1 MRSIVDHVPD
11 PLRDRLV
18 ASLPTRVRRRVASRQ
33 SPVPLDAQKLEL
45 IDLAAD
51 RLGCTSFVDLGGL
64 WGVSGGYSV
73 YAATAHDTHR
83 VVLVDDDLHD
93 RGGCATPDARVVRE
107 RAAGL
112 PNLELLGGTMGEQR
126 VRETIGHVDCV
137 LFFDV
142 LMHQVAPDWDELLA
156 MWAPHTR
163 AFAIVHPAWDRP
175 EEVVR
180 LTELERH
187 EYLRLV
193 PSLPLHDDLH
203 HHLDEENSRRGRPWR
218 DAHDVWQWGI
228 GDRAL
233 GDRLAD
239 LRFRTRLYA
248 DHGSWNGL
256 PRFRKT
262 VLLASRY

>member
-1 MRSIVDHVPD
+1 M
-11 PLRDRLV
+11 
-18 ASLPTRVRRRVASRQ
+18 RRRVARRQ
-33 SPVPLDAQKLEL
+33 SPVALDAQKLDL

-51 RLGCTSFVDLGGL
+51 RLGCASFVDLGGL

-73 YAATAHDTHR
+73 YAATAHNTHR

-93 RGGCATPDARVVRE
+93 RGGFATPDARAVRE

-112 PNLELLGGTMGEQR
+112 VNLELLAGTMGEQR
-126 VRETIGHVDCV
+126 VREAIGHVDCV

-156 MWAPHTR
+156 AWAPHTR

-180 LTELERH
+180 LTDLARE

-193 PSLPLHDDLH
+193 PPLPLHDELYDR
-203 HHLDEENSRRGRPWR
+203 LDAEHTRRGRPWR
-218 DAHDVWQWGI
+218 DSHDVWQWGI

-239 LRFRTRLYA
+239 LGFRTRLYA

-256 PRFRKT
+256 PRFRKA
-262 VLLASRY
+262 VLIASRD

>member
-1 MRSIVDHVPD
+1 VRSIVDQVPD

-73 YAATAHDTHR
+73 YAATAHDPHR

-163 AFAIVHPAWDRP
+163 AFAIVHPA
-175 EEVVR
+175 
-180 LTELERH
+180 
-187 EYLRLV
+187 
-193 PSLPLHDDLH
+193 
-203 HHLDEENSRRGRPWR
+203 
-218 DAHDVWQWGI
+218 
-228 GDRAL
+228 
-233 GDRLAD
+233 
-239 LRFRTRLYA
+239 
-248 DHGSWNGL
+248 
-256 PRFRKT
+256 
-262 VLLASRY
+262 